1 MEYRMGKK
9 LERYGRLLIL
19 LSMLI
24 VYGFCYIY
32 GCVFQS
38 MQAAYSVNL
47 LILAFT
53 GIECAV
59 IIGIKKGLQYFRD
72 HCYYIFSEDSFTVC
86 NGRKKTCYPWE
97 AFAEARF
104 DYTRVIGMN
113 YFPVIFIA
121 GGKMLRLNKYVN
133 DFNGLTVKMLGK
145 ITASARLQDDLW
157 EKLSAYDCAS
167 AKTEN

>member
-9 LERYGRLLIL
+9 MDRYERLLIL

-32 GCVFQS
+32 GCVFQRIR
-38 MQAAYSVNL
+38 AAYSVNL

-59 IIGIKKGLQYFRD
+59 IIAIKKSLRYVRD

-86 NGRKKTCYPWE
+86 SGKKRTCYPWT

-113 YFPVIFIA
+113 YFPVIFVA

-133 DFNGLTVKMLGK
+133 DFNGLTVKMLEK
-145 ITASARLQDDLW
+145 IRISASLQDDLW
-157 EKLSAYDCAS
+157 EKLSAYDGVS
-167 AKTEN
+167 AETGS